1 MLSSTKEFI
10 NDVKKVIR
18 EITWP
23 NKETLI
29 QLTVVVIFISV
40 ITGTALAAA
49 DFIFTKLV
57 GWLTFR

>member
-1 MLSSTKEFI
+1 MLSPAKEFI